1 LEKTITLYRKGK
13 DGKMMRTN
21 RVILSL
27 ALAVLLLVAVT
38 PGRADQPL
46 YPIGTVSIDLTSI
59 AAGVGASW
67 GSGTLRFQGRAYPF
81 SVSGLTVGD
90 VGISTINA
98 VGNVYNLNKPSDLEG
113 NYVAAGAGVT
123 LAGGVGGVTMKNNRG
138 VLINLYTVQQGVQ
151 LTIGPQGFSITM
163 K

>member
-1 LEKTITLYRKGK
+1 
-13 DGKMMRTN
+13 MMRTN

-27 ALAVLLLVAVT
+27 ALVVMLLVAVT

-46 YPIGTVSIDLTSI
+46 YPMGTVSIDLTSI
-59 AAGVGASW
+59 AAGIGASW
-67 GSGTLRFQGRAYPF
+67 GSGTLRFEGKAYPF
-81 SVSGLTVGD
+81 SVSGITVGD

-98 VGNVYNLNKPSDLEG
+98 VGNVYSLSKPSDLAG
-113 NYVAAGAGVT
+113 NYVAAGAGIT

-138 VLINLYTVQQGVQ
+138 ILINLYTVQQGVQ
-151 LTIGPQGFSITM
+151 LTIGPQGFNIEM

>member
-1 LEKTITLYRKGK
+1 
-13 DGKMMRTN
+13 MMRTN

-27 ALAVLLLVAVT
+27 ALVVMLLVAVS
-38 PGRADQPL
+38 PGRAAQPL
-46 YPIGTVSIDLTSI
+46 YPIGTVSIDLTSV

-67 GSGTLRFQGRAYPF
+67 GSGTLRFEGRPYRF
-81 SVSGLTVGD
+81 NVSGITVGD

-98 VGNVYNLNKPSDLEG
+98 VGNVYNLIKPADLTG

-123 LAGGVGGVTMKNNRG
+123 LAGGIGGVTMKNNRG

-151 LTIGPQGFSITM
+151 LTIGPQGFNIEM